1 MSALTFR
8 WSFAAAAVVS
18 SLVLAPATVAGQQ
31 VERPAAV
38 REAAA
43 QTSTQAAAATLNQ
56 NATETRQE
64 FYRVLEQYPPG
75 LGRVLRLDPTLL
87 TNEAYLASYPRIAAF
102 IAQNP
107 DVPRNPGY
115 YLERYDSNYSYNEPR
130 DSRAIAL
137 SIWSDAVSFLG
148 AFLVFVA
155 VVVALFSLVRYV
167 VEYRRWARISK
178 VNAEVHNKILDRFG
192 SNEELLAYIDS
203 PAGRRFLE
211 ATPIAATAAPARSV
225 GAPFGRILLSVQ
237 VGVIL
242 LALGLGFLVIS
253 WDAIEEVKP
262 VLTSLAVLGFC
273 LGIGSIVSGGASY
286 VLSRKLGLLPEG
298 QPARPEHVA

>member
-1 MSALTFR
+1 MSVSRFR
-8 WSFAAAAVVS
+8 RSFAAAAVAGALIAS
-18 SLVLAPATVAGQQ
+18 PAP
-31 VERPAAV
+31 
-38 REAAA
+38 AAA
-43 QTSTQAAAATLNQ
+43 QGVEQSAPREVAAPASSQPAVSLNQ
-56 NATETRQE
+56 NASETRQE

-87 TNEAYLASYPRIAAF
+87 TNEAYLASYPKIATF
-102 IAQNP
+102 VGQNP

-130 DSRAIAL
+130 DAHAMAL
-137 SIWSDAVSFLG
+137 SIWSDAISFLG

-155 VVVALFSLVRYV
+155 VVVALFSLIRYV

-211 ATPIAATAAPARSV
+211 ATPIAATAAPAKSV

-262 VLTSLAVLGFC
+262 LLTSLAVLGFC

>member
-1 MSALTFR
+1 MSVSRFR
-8 WSFAAAAVVS
+8 WGFAAAVIIS
-18 SLVLAPATVAGQQ
+18 SLVLAPTAATGQQ
-31 VERPAAV
+31 VERPEAV
-38 REAAA
+38 REAAG
-43 QTSTQAAAATLNQ
+43 QTSTQAAAALNQ

-137 SIWSDAVSFLG
+137 SIWSDAISFLG

-211 ATPIAATAAPARSV
+211 ATPIAATAAPAKNV
-225 GAPFGRILLSVQ
+225 GAPFARILLSVQ

-242 LALGLGFLVIS
+242 LALGVGFMVIS
-253 WDAIEEVKP
+253 WDAIEEVRP
-262 VLTSLAVLGFC
+262 ILTSLAVLGFC
-273 LGIGSIVSGGASY
+273 LGLGSIVSGGASY
-286 VLSRKLGLLPEG
+286 LISRRLGLLQEG
-298 QPARPEHVA
+298 LPVRPEHVA